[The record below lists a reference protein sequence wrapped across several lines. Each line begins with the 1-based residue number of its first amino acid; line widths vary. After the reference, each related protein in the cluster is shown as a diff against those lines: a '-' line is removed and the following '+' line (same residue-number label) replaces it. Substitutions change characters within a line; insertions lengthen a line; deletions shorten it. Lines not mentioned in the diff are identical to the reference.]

1 MPAMT
6 HANTIRAQL
15 TLGPDS
21 DQRRYV
27 ETMQQWAERALLSLP
42 PASASNSDRRRRAA
56 DSP

>member
-1 MPAMT
+1 MT
-6 HANTIRAQL
+6 HTLRAQL

-42 PASASNSDRRRRAA
+42 PASASNSDRQRAA
-56 DSP
+56 ESP